1 MNLEVKIAES
11 KTEIDQALSLRYK
24 VFNLEMGSK
33 TIQMKE
39 TERDTDKYDDFCEHL
54 IVIDKNFSDRVVGT
68 YRILSNSSSL
78 RSGGFYSEQEFD
90 LSKIKCMKENVAEV
104 GRSCVAEGYRDG
116 SVISFL
122 WSGLANYM
130 KENSIRYLMG
140 CASVYSTDPKFISFI
155 YAWLKNKNAIS
166 DASLRV
172 NPLPSHLLPGFQN
185 DLEDVDIPNKIEV
198 PPLLKGYLR
207 LGAKIG
213 GEPALDR
220 NFGTTDFFILFDYTS
235 ISKKYGKH
243 YERK

>member
-1 MNLEVKIAES
+1 MNLEVKIAEI

-33 TIQMKE
+33 TMQMKE

-54 IVIDKNFSDRVVGT
+54 IVIDKDSSKRVVGT
-68 YRILSNSSSL
+68 YRILTKSSSL
-78 RSGGFYSEQEFD
+78 RSNGFYSEQEFD
-90 LSKIKCMKENVAEV
+90 LSQIKSMEENVAEV

-116 SVISFL
+116 SVISLL

-130 KENSIRYLMG
+130 RENSIRYLMG
-140 CASVYSTDPKFISFI
+140 CASVYSTDPNFISII
-155 YAWLKNKNAIS
+155 YAWLKNKNAICHE
-166 DASLRV
+166 SLRV
-172 NPLPSHLLPGFQN
+172 NPLSSHLLSGFQN
-185 DLEDVDIPNKIEV
+185 DLKDIYLPNKIDV

-220 NFGTTDFFILFDYTS
+220 NFGTTDFFILFDYNS